1 MRGKVKDGSMTRWR
15 RVAVLLQPS
24 SQ

>member
-1 MRGKVKDGSMTRWR
+1 MRGKVKDGNMTRWR
-15 RVAVLLQPS
+15 RVAVLLRPS